1 MNPIKDLRHS
11 VSPVHLQSSGCL
23 RPPAWKTK
31 PSWYQVSDHDPM
43 IPPETQKEMADR
55 IKAKKI
61 IHLNSGHA
69 SLATQPKE
77 VTALILEAVEAAVFE
92 FS

>member
-1 MNPIKDLRHS
+1 
-11 VSPVHLQSSGCL
+11 
-23 RPPAWKTK
+23 
-31 PSWYQVSDHDPM
+31 M

-55 IKAKKI
+55 MKAKKI

-69 SLATQPKE
+69 SMATQPKE
-77 VTALILEAVEAAVFE
+77 VTALILEAAEASVFE